1 LERESIIMETD
12 KNKRKQIPI
21 FTGLIK
27 YFPKALAEV
36 ARVSYIGNQQHH
48 PDKPLHW
55 DRSKSTDELDALTR
69 HLFQAG
75 ETDTDGMR
83 HSAKVAWRALANLE
97 KELEQ
102 KDDKWFVDQY
112 NRNRDAKDRI
122 NLRDEIN
129 RENKEIL

>member
-1 LERESIIMETD
+1 MGLERKSIIMETD

-21 FTGLIK
+21 YTGLVK

-48 PDKPLHW
+48 PEKPLHW

-75 ETDTDGMR
+75 EIDTDGMR

-97 KELEQ
+97 KELEDQ
-102 KDDKWFVDQY
+102 WYVDQY
-112 NRNRDAKDRI
+112 NRNRKPEDRV

>member
-1 LERESIIMETD
+1 MGLERKSIIMETD

-21 FTGLIK
+21 YTGLVK

-48 PDKPLHW
+48 PDKALHW

-75 ETDTDGMR
+75 EIDTDGMR

-97 KELEQ
+97 KELEDQ
-102 KDDKWFVDQY
+102 WYVDQY
-112 NRNRDAKDRI
+112 NRNRDPEDRV